1 MKFLV
6 LALMF
11 AGSIMIIHGIYD
23 DKYRRMK
30 KRLKV
35 QYRFIPRTYYDEQ
48 LENASVVGANTDG
61 PVADSSTM
69 TSGGVGRPQRYAD
82 VFDQDTHTYNSR
94 NH

>member
-1 MKFLV
+1 MKFVV
-6 LALMF
+6 LTMMF
-11 AGSIMIIHGIYD
+11 AGSMMIIHGIYD
-23 DKYRRMK
+23 DKYRRLK

-48 LENASVVGANTDG
+48 LENSAVVGAT
-61 PVADSSTM
+61 T
-69 TSGGVGRPQRYAD
+69 TSGGVGRPQKYTD